1 MRAFVI
7 ALLAAALWALTPL
20 KVAFCAR
27 AEEKAGAALGVFPCA
42 GGLAL
47 RIARARAQ
55 HRRPARESGKKKK
68 RPPVSLLWA
77 IARRL
82 LAHVHVEQLR
92 AQGDLGLDDAAATAL
107 ATGLLQALLR
117 AVGAAAGARVAFG
130 VRPDFQKRRL
140 RGELAGI
147 ASLRVGHIIAAA
159 LMGVWE
165 DYRRRKH
172 G

>member
-1 MRAFVI
+1 MRAFAI
-7 ALLAAALWALTPL
+7 ALLAAALLALTPL

-117 AVGAAAGARVAFG
+117 AAAAGARVAFG